1 MEELKQELNWI
12 SEEQLRLENRYLDEV
27 NEVKSKII
35 MKKMVGYML
44 LVVEIKHQ
52 IFMLEE
58 RG

>member
-12 SEEQLRLENRYLDEV
+12 SEEQLRLENRYLDED
-27 NEVKSKII
+27 NEVKSEIVF
-35 MKKMVGYML
+35 KKMVDYML
-44 LVVEIKHQ
+44 LEVKIKRQ

>member
-12 SEEQLRLENRYLDEV
+12 SEEQLRLENRYLDED

-44 LVVEIKHQ
+44 SVVEIKHQ
-52 IFMLEE
+52 ISMLEE

>member
-12 SEEQLRLENRYLDEV
+12 LEEQLRLDNRYLNED
-27 NEVKSKII
+27 NEVKSEII
-35 MKKMVGYML
+35 LTKMVGYML
-44 LVVEIKHQ
+44 LEVKIKHQ

>member
-12 SEEQLRLENRYLDEV
+12 SEEQLRLENRYLDED

-35 MKKMVGYML
+35 LKKMVGYML

>member
-12 SEEQLRLENRYLDEV
+12 SEEQLRLENRYLDED